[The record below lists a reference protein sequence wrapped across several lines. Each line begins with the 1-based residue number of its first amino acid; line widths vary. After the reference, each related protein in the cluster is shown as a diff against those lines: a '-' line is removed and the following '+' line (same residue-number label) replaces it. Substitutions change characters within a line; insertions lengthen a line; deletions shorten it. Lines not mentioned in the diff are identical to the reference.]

1 MTELRKTG
9 AEALKNGSAI
19 LEEVGKEDT
28 GDWEGENKFISKFS
42 ATKIPQFP
50 KKLSPLPLISGLEGK
65 NVIEE
70 PQRSNPT

>member
-28 GDWEGENKFISKFS
+28 GD
-42 ATKIPQFP
+42 
-50 KKLSPLPLISGLEGK
+50 
-65 NVIEE
+65 
-70 PQRSNPT
+70 